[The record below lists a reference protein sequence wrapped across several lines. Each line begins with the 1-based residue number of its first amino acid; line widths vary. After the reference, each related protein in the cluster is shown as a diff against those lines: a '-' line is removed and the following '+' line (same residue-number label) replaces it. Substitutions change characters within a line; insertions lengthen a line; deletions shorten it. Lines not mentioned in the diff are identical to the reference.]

1 MMARKIFVLIICVI
15 GLGLTSA
22 CSKSLL
28 PPEVQTEGSMVESE
42 MAAGMAESEAA
53 SDSSE
58 AESGGIGADPQP
70 DAGFFQEESLSEMDT
85 SSGQAVVGK
94 SIGERLEDLVSSSRD
109 FGSVEQ
115 GMPGDGATGSFSAEP
130 FGSSEGGSGMAGSGM
145 AGNGMPGSGMA
156 GSGMAGNGMPG
167 NGMPG
172 SGMAGNGMA
181 GNGMPGSGMAGSGMA
196 GNGMPGSGMPGDGA
210 TGSFSAEPFSGS
222 GGGSGMAGNG
232 MAGNGMAGNGMSSG
246 DQEARRLPYRS
257 SDSLK
262 DIHFAFDRYELDDQS
277 RAVLRENATY
287 LKSHPESRIEIQG
300 HCDERG
306 TNNYNVALGQ
316 RRAHSTKS
324 YLAAQ
329 GIDDSRIHIVSYGEE
344 KPFCFDSNEN
354 CWWQN
359 RRAHFLVAE

>member
-28 PPEVQTEGSMVESE
+28 PPEVQTEGSMVENE
-42 MAAGMAESEAA
+42 MAAGMTESEAA

-94 SIGERLEDLVSSSRD
+94 GIRERLEDLVSSSRD
-109 FGSVEQ
+109 FGSAAQ
-115 GMPGDGATGSFSAEP
+115 
-130 FGSSEGGSGMAGSGM
+130 
-145 AGNGMPGSGMA
+145 
-156 GSGMAGNGMPG
+156 
-167 NGMPG
+167 
-172 SGMAGNGMA
+172 
-181 GNGMPGSGMAGSGMA
+181 
-196 GNGMPGSGMPGDGA
+196 GMPGDGA

-222 GGGSGMAGNG
+222 GGGSG

-287 LKSHPESRIEIQG
+287 LKSHPESRVEIQG

>member
-1 MMARKIFVLIICVI
+1 MAKRIFVLIIFVI

-28 PPEVQTEGSMVESE
+28 PPEVQAEGSMVESE
-42 MAAGMAESEAA
+42 MAAGMTESEAA

-58 AESGGIGADPQP
+58 AESGGSGADPEP
-70 DAGFFQEESLSEMDT
+70 AAGFFQEESLSEMDT
-85 SSGQAVVGK
+85 SSGQAVVGT
-94 SIGERLEDLVSSSRD
+94 SLRERLEDLVSSSRD
-109 FGSVEQ
+109 FGSAEQ
-115 GMPGDGATGSFSAEP
+115 
-130 FGSSEGGSGMAGSGM
+130 
-145 AGNGMPGSGMA
+145 
-156 GSGMAGNGMPG
+156 
-167 NGMPG
+167 
-172 SGMAGNGMA
+172 
-181 GNGMPGSGMAGSGMA
+181 
-196 GNGMPGSGMPGDGA
+196 GMPGDGA

-222 GGGSGMAGNG
+222 EGGSGMAGNG
-232 MAGNGMAGNGMSSG
+232 MAGNGMTVPGMDSG
-246 DQEARRLPYRS
+246 DQEARRLPYSS

-287 LKSHPESRIEIQG
+287 LKSNPESRIEIQG

-306 TNNYNVALGQ
+306 TNNYNIALGQ

-324 YLAAQ
+324 YLSAQ
-329 GIDDSRIHIVSYGEE
+329 GIDVNRIHIVTYGEE

>member
-1 MMARKIFVLIICVI
+1 MARKILVLIIFVI

-28 PPEVQTEGSMVESE
+28 PPEVQAEGSMVESE
-42 MAAGMAESEAA
+42 MTAGVTESEAA

-58 AESGGIGADPQP
+58 AESGGIGADPEP
-70 DAGFFQEESLSEMDT
+70 AAGFFQEESLSEMDT
-85 SSGQAVVGK
+85 SSGQAVVGT
-94 SIGERLEDLVSSSRD
+94 SLRERLEDLVSSSRD
-109 FGSVEQ
+109 FGSAEQ
-115 GMPGDGATGSFSAEP
+115 GMPGDGVTGSFSAEP
-130 FGSSEGGSGMAGSGM
+130 FSGSGG
-145 AGNGMPGSGMA
+145 
-156 GSGMAGNGMPG
+156 
-167 NGMPG
+167 
-172 SGMAGNGMA
+172 GNGMA
-181 GNGMPGSGMAGSGMA
+181 
-196 GNGMPGSGMPGDGA
+196 GSGMPGDGA

-222 GGGSGMAGNG
+222 EGGSGMAGSGMPGNGATGSFSAEPFSGSEGGSGMAGNG
-232 MAGNGMAGNGMSSG
+232 MAGNGMAGNGMDSG
-246 DQEARRLPYRS
+246 DQEARRLPYSS
-257 SDSLK
+257 SDRLK

-287 LKSHPESRIEIQG
+287 LKSNPESRIEIQG

-306 TNNYNVALGQ
+306 TNNYNIALGQ

-324 YLAAQ
+324 YLSAQ
-329 GIDDSRIHIVSYGEE
+329 GIDVNRIHIVTYGEE

>member
-42 MAAGMAESEAA
+42 MAAGMTESEAA

-85 SSGQAVVGK
+85 SSGQAVAGK

-109 FGSVEQ
+109 FGSAEQ
-115 GMPGDGATGSFSAEP
+115 GMPGDGT
-130 FGSSEGGSGMAGSGM
+130 
-145 AGNGMPGSGMA
+145 
-156 GSGMAGNGMPG
+156 
-167 NGMPG
+167 
-172 SGMAGNGMA
+172 
-181 GNGMPGSGMAGSGMA
+181 
-196 GNGMPGSGMPGDGA
+196 

-287 LKSHPESRIEIQG
+287 LKSHPESRVEIQG

>member
-1 MMARKIFVLIICVI
+1 MAKRIFVLIIFVI

-28 PPEVQTEGSMVESE
+28 PPEVQAEGSMVESE
-42 MAAGMAESEAA
+42 MAAGMTESEAA

-58 AESGGIGADPQP
+58 AESGGIGADPEP
-70 DAGFFQEESLSEMDT
+70 AAGFFQEESLSEMDT

-94 SIGERLEDLVSSSRD
+94 GIRERLEDLVSSSRD
-109 FGSVEQ
+109 FGSAEQ
-115 GMPGDGATGSFSAEP
+115 
-130 FGSSEGGSGMAGSGM
+130 
-145 AGNGMPGSGMA
+145 
-156 GSGMAGNGMPG
+156 
-167 NGMPG
+167 
-172 SGMAGNGMA
+172 
-181 GNGMPGSGMAGSGMA
+181 
-196 GNGMPGSGMPGDGA
+196 GMPGDGA

-222 GGGSGMAGNG
+222 EGGSGMAGNG
-232 MAGNGMAGNGMSSG
+232 MAGNGMTVPGMDSG
-246 DQEARRLPYRS
+246 DQEARRLPYSS

-306 TNNYNVALGQ
+306 TNNYNIALGQ

-324 YLAAQ
+324 YLSAQ
-329 GIDDSRIHIVSYGEE
+329 GIDVNRIHIVTYGEE

>member
-1 MMARKIFVLIICVI
+1 
-15 GLGLTSA
+15 
-22 CSKSLL
+22 
-28 PPEVQTEGSMVESE
+28 
-42 MAAGMAESEAA
+42 
-53 SDSSE
+53 
-58 AESGGIGADPQP
+58 
-70 DAGFFQEESLSEMDT
+70 
-85 SSGQAVVGK
+85 
-94 SIGERLEDLVSSSRD
+94 
-109 FGSVEQ
+109 
-115 GMPGDGATGSFSAEP
+115 
-130 FGSSEGGSGMAGSGM
+130 
-145 AGNGMPGSGMA
+145 
-156 GSGMAGNGMPG
+156 
-167 NGMPG
+167 
-172 SGMAGNGMA
+172 
-181 GNGMPGSGMAGSGMA
+181 
-196 GNGMPGSGMPGDGA
+196 MPGDGA

-232 MAGNGMAGNGMSSG
+232 MSGSGMNSG
-246 DQEARRLPYRS
+246 DQEARRLPYHS

-277 RAVLRENATY
+277 RAVLRENASY
-287 LKSHPESRIEIQG
+287 LKSHPEARIEIQG

-359 RRAHFLVAE
+359 RRAHFLVAK

>member
-1 MMARKIFVLIICVI
+1 MARKIFVLIICVI

-42 MAAGMAESEAA
+42 MAAGVTESEAA

-85 SSGQAVVGK
+85 SSGQAVAGK

-109 FGSVEQ
+109 FGSAEQ
-115 GMPGDGATGSFSAEP
+115 
-130 FGSSEGGSGMAGSGM
+130 
-145 AGNGMPGSGMA
+145 
-156 GSGMAGNGMPG
+156 
-167 NGMPG
+167 
-172 SGMAGNGMA
+172 
-181 GNGMPGSGMAGSGMA
+181 
-196 GNGMPGSGMPGDGA
+196 GMPGDGA

-287 LKSHPESRIEIQG
+287 LKSNPESRVEIQG

-329 GIDDSRIHIVSYGEE
+329 GIDDSRIHVVSYGEE

>member
-1 MMARKIFVLIICVI
+1 
-15 GLGLTSA
+15 
-22 CSKSLL
+22 
-28 PPEVQTEGSMVESE
+28 
-42 MAAGMAESEAA
+42 
-53 SDSSE
+53 
-58 AESGGIGADPQP
+58 
-70 DAGFFQEESLSEMDT
+70 
-85 SSGQAVVGK
+85 
-94 SIGERLEDLVSSSRD
+94 
-109 FGSVEQ
+109 
-115 GMPGDGATGSFSAEP
+115 
-130 FGSSEGGSGMAGSGM
+130 M
-145 AGNGMPGSGMA
+145 AGN
-156 GSGMAGNGMPG
+156 
-167 NGMPG
+167 
-172 SGMAGNGMA
+172 GMAGNGMA
-181 GNGMPGSGMAGSGMA
+181 GNGMA
-196 GNGMPGSGMPGDGA
+196 GSGMPGDGA

-222 GGGSGMAGNG
+222 EGGSGMAGNG
-232 MAGNGMAGNGMSSG
+232 MVGSGTNSG

-277 RAVLRENATY
+277 RAILRENATY

>member
-1 MMARKIFVLIICVI
+1 
-15 GLGLTSA
+15 
-22 CSKSLL
+22 
-28 PPEVQTEGSMVESE
+28 
-42 MAAGMAESEAA
+42 
-53 SDSSE
+53 
-58 AESGGIGADPQP
+58 
-70 DAGFFQEESLSEMDT
+70 
-85 SSGQAVVGK
+85 
-94 SIGERLEDLVSSSRD
+94 
-109 FGSVEQ
+109 
-115 GMPGDGATGSFSAEP
+115 
-130 FGSSEGGSGMAGSGM
+130 
-145 AGNGMPGSGMA
+145 
-156 GSGMAGNGMPG
+156 
-167 NGMPG
+167 
-172 SGMAGNGMA
+172 
-181 GNGMPGSGMAGSGMA
+181 
-196 GNGMPGSGMPGDGA
+196 
-210 TGSFSAEPFSGS
+210 
-222 GGGSGMAGNG
+222 MAGNG

-316 RRAHSTKS
+316 RRAHSTKV

>member
-1 MMARKIFVLIICVI
+1 MMGRKIFVLIICVI

-42 MAAGMAESEAA
+42 MAAGMTESEAA

-58 AESGGIGADPQP
+58 AESGGIVADPQP

-85 SSGQAVVGK
+85 SSGQAVAGK

-109 FGSVEQ
+109 FGSAEQ
-115 GMPGDGATGSFSAEP
+115 
-130 FGSSEGGSGMAGSGM
+130 
-145 AGNGMPGSGMA
+145 
-156 GSGMAGNGMPG
+156 
-167 NGMPG
+167 
-172 SGMAGNGMA
+172 
-181 GNGMPGSGMAGSGMA
+181 
-196 GNGMPGSGMPGDGA
+196 GMPGDGA

-222 GGGSGMAGNG
+222 GGGSG

-287 LKSHPESRIEIQG
+287 LKSHPESRVEIQG

>member
-42 MAAGMAESEAA
+42 MAAGMTESEAA

-130 FGSSEGGSGMAGSGM
+130 FSGSEGGSGLAGNGL
-145 AGNGMPGSGMA
+145 AGNGM
-156 GSGMAGNGMPG
+156 N
-167 NGMPG
+167 
-172 SGMAGNGMA
+172 
-181 GNGMPGSGMAGSGMA
+181 
-196 GNGMPGSGMPGDGA
+196 
-210 TGSFSAEPFSGS
+210 
-222 GGGSGMAGNG
+222 
-232 MAGNGMAGNGMSSG
+232 SG

-316 RRAHSTKS
+316 RRAHSTKV

>member
-28 PPEVQTEGSMVESE
+28 PPEVQTEGSMVEGE
-42 MAAGMAESEAA
+42 MAAGMTESEAA

-58 AESGGIGADPQP
+58 TESGGIGADPQP

-85 SSGQAVVGK
+85 SSGQAVAGK

-109 FGSVEQ
+109 FGSAEQ

-130 FGSSEGGSGMAGSGM
+130 FG
-145 AGNGMPGSGMA
+145 
-156 GSGMAGNGMPG
+156 
-167 NGMPG
+167 
-172 SGMAGNGMA
+172 
-181 GNGMPGSGMAGSGMA
+181 
-196 GNGMPGSGMPGDGA
+196 
-210 TGSFSAEPFSGS
+210 GS
-222 GGGSGMAGNG
+222 GGGSGLTGNG
-232 MAGNGMAGNGMSSG
+232 MTGNGMTGNGMSSG
-246 DQEARRLPYRS
+246 DQEARLLPYRS
-257 SDSLK
+257 SDRLK

-287 LKSHPESRIEIQG
+287 LKSHPESRVEIQG

-329 GIDDSRIHIVSYGEE
+329 GIDDNRIHIVSYGEE

>member
-42 MAAGMAESEAA
+42 MAAGMTESEAA

-58 AESGGIGADPQP
+58 AESGGIVADPQP

-85 SSGQAVVGK
+85 SSGQAVAGK
-94 SIGERLEDLVSSSRD
+94 SIGERLEDLVSSGRD
-109 FGSVEQ
+109 FGSAEQ
-115 GMPGDGATGSFSAEP
+115 
-130 FGSSEGGSGMAGSGM
+130 
-145 AGNGMPGSGMA
+145 
-156 GSGMAGNGMPG
+156 
-167 NGMPG
+167 
-172 SGMAGNGMA
+172 
-181 GNGMPGSGMAGSGMA
+181 
-196 GNGMPGSGMPGDGA
+196 GMPGDGA

-222 GGGSGMAGNG
+222 GGGSGMAGNGMAGNGMAGNG

-287 LKSHPESRIEIQG
+287 LKSNPESRVEIQG

>member
-42 MAAGMAESEAA
+42 MAAGMTESEAA

-85 SSGQAVVGK
+85 SSGQAVAGK

-109 FGSVEQ
+109 FGSAEQ
-115 GMPGDGATGSFSAEP
+115 GVPGDGTTGSFSAEP
-130 FGSSEGGSGMAGSGM
+130 FGGSGG
-145 AGNGMPGSGMA
+145 
-156 GSGMAGNGMPG
+156 
-167 NGMPG
+167 G

-181 GNGMPGSGMAGSGMA
+181 D
-196 GNGMPGSGMPGDGA
+196 SGMPGDGA

-222 GGGSGMAGNG
+222 GGGSG

-287 LKSHPESRIEIQG
+287 LKSHPESRVEIQG

-329 GIDDSRIHIVSYGEE
+329 GIDDNRIHIVSYGEE